1 MSRMWPISSGIIIK
15 TLNQEEES
23 HGCTPNFQAPTT
35 QQVLPSPPNY
45 EVGIET
51 LVNQI
56 VKEKLEGSS
65 CFYFRFIQKFE
76 F

>member
-1 MSRMWPISSGIIIK
+1 MWPISSGIIIK

-23 HGCTPNFQAPTT
+23 RGCTPNFQASTT

-56 VKEKLEGSS
+56 VFMHKMVFFNQFKKL
-65 CFYFRFIQKFE
+65 
-76 F
+76 

>member
-1 MSRMWPISSGIIIK
+1 MWPISSGIIIK

-23 HGCTPNFQAPTT
+23 RGCTPNFQAPTT

-51 LVNQI
+51 LMNQI
-56 VKEKLEGSS
+56 VFVHKMVFSNQ
-65 CFYFRFIQKFE
+65 F
-76 F
+76 

>member
-1 MSRMWPISSGIIIK
+1 MNRMWPISSRIIIK

-23 HGCTPNFQAPTT
+23 RGCTPNFQEPMT

-56 VKEKLEGSS
+56 VFMHKMVFFNQFKKL
-65 CFYFRFIQKFE
+65 
-76 F
+76 

>member
-1 MSRMWPISSGIIIK
+1 MWPISSRIIIK
-15 TLNQEEES
+15 TLKQEEES

-35 QQVLPSPPNY
+35 QQVLPSPPKY

-56 VKEKLEGSS
+56 VFMHKMVFFNQKIVREKLEGSS
-65 CFYFRFIQKFE
+65 CF
-76 F
+76 